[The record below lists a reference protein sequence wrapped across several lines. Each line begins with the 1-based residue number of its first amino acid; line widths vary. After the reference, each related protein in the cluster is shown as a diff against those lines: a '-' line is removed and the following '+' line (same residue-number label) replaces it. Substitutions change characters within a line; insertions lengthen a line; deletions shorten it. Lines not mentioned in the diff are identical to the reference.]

1 MERARGGAPLRAG
14 PRDGAHDAAL
24 PPAAGVSPAEADPVS
39 EAGGLHGVID
49 QILRDDQHRP
59 KQQRHTA
66 KRICERL
73 RAAHDFT
80 GGDTIVKAYV
90 REQKLGGQAM
100 FVPLAH
106 PPGDAQADVGEA
118 LVVIDGV
125 ERKAHDL
132 VVDLPHRDDA
142 FVKALPAETTAA
154 FCDGHNAAFHYF
166 GGVPRRIVS
175 DNTTLAVARMLGD
188 GTRQRTRVFSEL
200 QSHDV
205 FDDRFGR
212 PGQGTDKGKVEGLV
226 GYAGACAGRC

>member
-1 MERARGGAPLRAG
+1 
-14 PRDGAHDAAL
+14 
-24 PPAAGVSPAEADPVS
+24 
-39 EAGGLHGVID
+39 
-49 QILRDDQHRP
+49 
-59 KQQRHTA
+59 
-66 KRICERL
+66 
-73 RAAHDFT
+73 
-80 GGDTIVKAYV
+80 
-90 REQKLGGQAM
+90 M
-100 FVPLAH
+100 FVPLAP

-142 FVKALPAETTAA
+142 FVKACPAETTAA
-154 FCDGHNAAFHYF
+154 FCDGHNAAVHDV

-175 DNTTLAVARMLGD
+175 DNTTLAVARRLGD

-212 PGQGTDKGKVEGLV
+212 PGQGTDNGKVEGLV
-226 GYAGACAGRC
+226 GDARRNFFVPVPRFASWDALNLDLANKCRARRGRR